1 MFRELKDKCANG
13 VKEIENIISKIKS
26 ASQISCEEEN
36 DEGRKL
42 VVCELSIGD
51 DSTRSFYQD
60 RI

>member
-1 MFRELKDKCANG
+1 MFRELKDKCSNG
-13 VKEIENIISKIKS
+13 VNEIENMISKIKS

-36 DEGRKL
+36 DYGGKS
-42 VVCELSIGD
+42 VVCELSIS